1 MAYRAQN
8 PVGLLF
14 YRGSSSGSFAIF
26 TAIRRA
32 SSLVSNLA
40 ADRRPGSSERL
51 SALIAD
57 EKASVQF
64 LDGPRWREA
73 SSDFNRKLVYP
84 KLVF

>member
-32 SSLVSNLA
+32 SSARQQLGVRPIPLIWLRRDFRYWHKADIATVLNDVSFW
-40 ADRRPGSSERL
+40 G
-51 SALIAD
+51 
-57 EKASVQF
+57 
-64 LDGPRWREA
+64 
-73 SSDFNRKLVYP
+73 
-84 KLVF
+84 